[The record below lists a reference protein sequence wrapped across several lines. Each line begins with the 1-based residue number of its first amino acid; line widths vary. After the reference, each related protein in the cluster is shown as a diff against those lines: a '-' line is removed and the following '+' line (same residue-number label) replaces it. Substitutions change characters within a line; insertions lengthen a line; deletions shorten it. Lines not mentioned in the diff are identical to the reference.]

1 MLTTFLLASIIGQT
15 SFNLVVPLQIA
26 ETQTINLGHIS
37 NLESARCRV
46 ASNLRSG
53 DACVESEWGSGVIR
67 ITGGI
72 DESIMMRV
80 STVSADGISF
90 IPLLSNGTQS
100 DMYLIQDGVLDVSI
114 GGELTLLKSLAL
126 GQYKISYMVEVNYQ

>member
-1 MLTTFLLASIIGQT
+1 MLTTLLLASIIGQA
-15 SFNLVVPLQIA
+15 SFNLVAPLQIA
-26 ETQTINLGHIS
+26 ETQTINLGNIA

-53 DACVESEWGSGVIR
+53 DACVESDWASGVIR

-72 DESIMMRV
+72 DESIMIQV
-80 STVSADGISF
+80 SPMNVAGINF

-100 DMYLIQDGVLDVSI
+100 DIYFIQDGVVDVFI
-114 GGELTLLKSLAL
+114 GGELTLLQPLAL
-126 GQYKISYMVEVNYQ
+126 GQYKISYMVGVNY